1 MSSIGKQRFGWYI
14 YDFANSGFTTSV
26 VTVFFGPYLT
36 AIAAASVG
44 SGTSLSF
51 AGMHIHPGS
60 LYAGCVSF
68 SVLLQVLVLPLLGAF
83 IDRTHRKRGS
93 LLATAALGALCTV
106 AMYWVTPSNPHVLI
120 IGPLLFIVAN
130 LSFGASIVASN
141 SFLNDLANEHER
153 DAVSSRG
160 WAIGY
165 LGGGML
171 LAAHLILYS
180 LDVGVHWILCTT
192 GMWWLLITL
201 VSVGLLRDPAV
212 RQPKQRSS
220 SIKQLLNTLRHMR
233 EHPRAL
239 RFLIAYLLYNEAV
252 QTVIAMAGVYGSQQM
267 GLGLE
272 VLTKG
277 ILLVQFVAII
287 GSLAFNALASR
298 IGTKQSIL
306 WSICGWV
313 AVFILA
319 IVIPNSEMSFYG
331 LASCIAI
338 VLGGTQA
345 LSRSFFSTVIPRGY
359 EGEYFALYEMGDKG
373 TSWIGPL
380 LFGLMVT
387 LTSNYQVALV
397 SLLIF
402 LVAGGS
408 LLFGLKDVQQT
419 EIEMV

>member
-1 MSSIGKQRFGWYI
+1 
-14 YDFANSGFTTSV
+14 
-26 VTVFFGPYLT
+26 
-36 AIAAASVG
+36 
-44 SGTSLSF
+44 
-51 AGMHIHPGS
+51 
-60 LYAGCVSF
+60 
-68 SVLLQVLVLPLLGAF
+68 
-83 IDRTHRKRGS
+83 
-93 LLATAALGALCTV
+93 
-106 AMYWVTPSNPHVLI
+106 
-120 IGPLLFIVAN
+120 
-130 LSFGASIVASN
+130 
-141 SFLNDLANEHER
+141 
-153 DAVSSRG
+153 
-160 WAIGY
+160 
-165 LGGGML
+165 
-171 LAAHLILYS
+171 
-180 LDVGVHWILCTT
+180 
-192 GMWWLLITL
+192 
-201 VSVGLLRDPAV
+201 
-212 RQPKQRSS
+212 
-220 SIKQLLNTLRHMR
+220 MR

-252 QTVIAMAGVYGSQQM
+252 QTVIAMASVYGSQQM

-287 GSLAFNALASR
+287 GSLAFNALASK
-298 IGTKQSIL
+298 IGAKQSIL

-397 SLLIF
+397 SLLTF

-419 EIEMV
+419 EIETA